1 LRWVPRPCRSW
12 RRAASAPPRARRA
25 PVGTSEAL
33 LQQYGIEGPD
43 FTRDANGNPSPTPQG
58 LVDLVVPWKNIAG
71 PPDYLF
77 SASSTEYVSV
87 TYAAQKEHFAMTV
100 PNPTVGPYSPTDG
113 SKGITLRTAFIDR
126 MNDIL
131 FGRQP
136 VSTFDDIVKEW
147 RTNGGDT
154 IRAEYE
160 KASQAASS

>member
-1 LRWVPRPCRSW
+1 MLNYL
-12 RRAASAPPRARRA
+12 AA
-25 PVGTSEAL
+25 PVGTSEAML
-33 LQQYGIEGPD
+33 LQYGIEGPD

-58 LVDLVVPWKNIAG
+58 LVDLVVPWKNISG

-77 SASSTEYVSV
+77 SSSSSEYVPV
-87 TYAAQKEHFAMTV
+87 TYQAQKEHFASIM
-100 PNPTVGPYSPTDG
+100 PNATVGLYSPTDG

-136 VSTFDDIVKEW
+136 VSAFDDIVKEW
-147 RTNGGDT
+147 RANGGDT

-160 KASQAASS
+160 KAFQQARA